1 MSSERALFLCGIP
14 SACLTLLSLK
24 GPEGL
29 ACIHLTISRDPHLRK
44 LIWRARYLTNDTPNT
59 PTYSKSPGK
68 IWYELEKS
76 GNLDPELLFIVP
88 SRLFILYELPSGR
101 RELLCTHTARARL
114 DINRAR
120 SWHVE
125 AALLSRPAPR
135 LDVQLLVYGRL

>member
-1 MSSERALFLCGIP
+1 MPCIYPLYPGKPLY
-14 SACLTLLSLK
+14 SLK
-24 GPEGL
+24 NL
-29 ACIHLTISRDPHLRK
+29 
-44 LIWRARYLTNDTPNT
+44 
-59 PTYSKSPGK
+59 
-68 IWYELEKS
+68 

-101 RELLCTHTARARL
+101 RELLCTHTAMARL

-125 AALLSRPAPR
+125 AALLSQPAPR

>member
-1 MSSERALFLCGIP
+1 
-14 SACLTLLSLK
+14 LSLK
-24 GPEGL
+24 GHGGHACKDL
-29 ACIHLTISRDPHLRK
+29 AQSRDSHNKK
-44 LIWRARYLTNDTPNT
+44 LIWLGRYLTNDTPNT
-59 PTYSKSPGK
+59 PTYSESPRK

-101 RELLCTHTARARL
+101 RAFVCTHTARAHL

-125 AALLSRPAPR
+125 AALLIQPAPR